1 VGSELFGTARL
12 VAAHLALVGHQ
23 RGQGIRR
30 SGRVES
36 GQNTHNSTVRAKDT
50 QNNAGNRRTDRYQG
64 NKKTIHDDKPVLA
77 STPFATDANLS
88 LYPRLTPVSINN

>member
-1 VGSELFGTARL
+1 MVL
-12 VAAHLALVGHQ
+12 VATHLAVVGHQ

-50 QNNAGNRRTDRYQG
+50 QNYAGNRRTDRYQG
-64 NKKTIHDDKPVLA
+64 NKKTIHDDNLTPI
-77 STPFATDANLS
+77 PFAGEANLS
-88 LYPRLTPVSINN
+88 LYPRLTPVSISN